1 MVLIAVI
8 NESTLVNNTDAENM
22 VAAIQLQVNRDFLP
36 AWNMRAATVQFF
48 ASKAAVAKNDWCI
61 SILDNSTQAGAL
73 GYHTIEAD
81 DEIDGF
87 IFAKPVLD
95 NKGVVLYDAAEPQ
108 NTSVSSVLSH
118 EVLEALGDP
127 YANQYCDGFEVKA
140 TDGKIYSEYA
150 VEVCDAVENNSYM
163 VSVNNIDISVSNFVY
178 PNYFRP
184 EATAA
189 DAPFDQMRK
198 LARPFSMTEGG
209 YLVVRQSG
217 AVQQIFAEKM
227 PTWKQDMKKGGF
239 SRPGKRDSKFF
250 TVVKEA
256 PTTK

>member
-36 AWNMRAATVQFF
+36 VWNMRAATVQFF

-127 YANQYCDGFEVKA
+127 FCNTTMQGFEITVS
-140 TDGKIYSEYA
+140 GKVYSEFSLEVA
-150 VEVCDAVENNSYM
+150 DPVEDTSYM
-163 VSVNNIDISVSNFVY
+163 INVNNVDVSVSNFVY

-184 EATAA
+184 EATGA
-189 DAPFDQMRK
+189 DAPFDQLRK
-198 LARPFSMTEGG
+198 LARPFSLTPGG
-209 YLVVRQSG
+209 YYVVSQAG
-217 AVQQIFAEKM
+217 NTQQIFGETM
-227 PTWKQDMKKGGF
+227 PVWKQEMKRSGF
-239 SRPGKRDSKFF
+239 ARTATRVRTMKNKQSN
-250 TVVKEA
+250 TA
-256 PTTK
+256 CQ